1 MGHSVG
7 GRGGGGVRELSR
19 LHADEDRLSHPRAGR
34 DAPRRPGLSWRDA
47 LRAGPGPG
55 HRWGPGRDRGCAR
68 RYRGGGSREGACRG
82 AAGTIPGGFL
92 PFRHSPGGHLIAAS
106 RRDHPRLQ
114 VRFAADGVLRQS
126 SRRARIGARGQGLL
140 GASQSER
147 RNGMGDVGAR
157 ARAEG
162 RHRGGGRRRSPS
174 RCRRR
179 VDRSPGHRRPRPD
192 TASGR
197 RRLAVFDRAD
207 AGRDPGRDGRHR
219 RGGRQECRLARRAQ
233 QSLLGGNLRGEEI
246 VPVAGKMDAIGFAA
260 MEAFGG
266 ATFETQVRRRE
277 DPWAYLRK
285 LNKATPNTPIQA
297 LIRGQN
303 LVANR
308 NFADDAVELFIKHT
322 AKNGIDVFRV
332 FDPLNDLRNMEAA
345 IGAALKAKK
354 RVQGA
359 LSYAVSPAH
368 SIELWCSLAKGLV
381 DMGAHDIV
389 IKDTS
394 GLLSPQATWELVTA
408 LKQVAK
414 VPIDVHSHCSSG
426 MAPMA
431 YMAAVEAGAEIL
443 DVAMSPLAWGT
454 SQPAAESVIAALQGG
469 EYDTGLDLDK
479 LWDVQHDVESL
490 KREHIAELSPV
501 ADRVDASILRYQMPG
516 QMLEDIFHQLGAHKA
531 GGRISEVMEE
541 ANRVRR
547 ELGYPPLVA
556 PIRQVIATQAVYN
569 VIGGDRYATVTQELT
584 DYLHGLYGRPPVPA
598 DPELRRLVL
607 GREEP
612 ITIRPA
618 DLLEPQ
624 VDNSRQQVRKMGYEP
639 SDDNVL
645 IHLMF
650 PSLAQEY
657 LSGPPAKDSNGSK
670 PQAPAPAPVASTRSD
685 RKST

>member
-1 MGHSVG
+1 M
-7 GRGGGGVRELSR
+7 
-19 LHADEDRLSHPRAGR
+19 AKK
-34 DAPRRPGLSWRDA
+34 APRVRLLDTTFRD
-47 LRAGPGPG
+47 
-55 HRWGPGRDRGCAR
+55 
-68 RYRGGGSREGACRG
+68 
-82 AAGTIPGGFL
+82 
-92 PFRHSPGGHLIAAS
+92 
-106 RRDHPRLQ
+106 
-114 VRFAADGVLRQS
+114 
-126 SRRARIGARGQGLL
+126 
-140 GASQSER
+140 
-147 RNGMGDVGAR
+147 
-157 ARAEG
+157 
-162 RHRGGGRRRSPS
+162 
-174 RCRRR
+174 
-179 VDRSPGHRRPRPD
+179 
-192 TASGR
+192 
-197 RRLAVFDRAD
+197 
-207 AGRDPGRDGRHR
+207 
-219 RGGRQECRLARRAQ
+219 AQ
-233 QSLLGGNLRGEEI
+233 QSLLGGNLRGDEI
-246 VPVAGKMDAIGFAA
+246 VPVAGKMDAIGFTA

-368 SIELWCSLAKGLV
+368 SVELWCSLAKGLV
-381 DMGAHDIV
+381 DMGVHDVV

-408 LKQVAK
+408 LKQTVS
-414 VPIDVHSHCSSG
+414 VPINVHSHCSSG

-431 YMAAVEAGAEIL
+431 YMAAVEAGADVL

-490 KREHIAELSPV
+490 KLKHIDELSPV
-501 ADRVDASILRYQMPG
+501 ADRVDASILRYHLPG
-516 QMLEDIFHQLGAHKA
+516 ATLEDIHRQLDAHGASDRLA
-531 GGRISEVMEE
+531 EVLEE
-541 ANRVRR
+541 VSRVRLD
-547 ELGYPPLVA
+547 LGYPPLVA
-556 PIRQVIATQAVYN
+556 PIRQMIATQAVYN
-569 VIGGDRYATVTQELT
+569 IIGGERYATVTQELK
-584 DYLHGLYGRPPVPA
+584 DYLQGLYGRPPVPA

-624 VDNSRQQVRKMGYEP
+624 VEATRQQLRKMNLDAG
-639 SDDNVL
+639 DDSVL
-645 IHLMF
+645 IQLLF
-650 PSLAQEY
+650 PNLAIDY
-657 LSGPPAKDSNGSK
+657 LRDPGPALAEKVRPAAVTTAPPAAA
-670 PQAPAPAPVASTRSD
+670 PEPAPAAAAPSTPVTAEFDVEVEGEVFKVRVSGAGMTVTPGVGAVASSAPAASPAPPRTGEGTVIAPMQGLIVKIPVKQGDAVKLGDVVAVLEAMKMQNDIVTTVAGVVREVYVKEGEVVSP
-685 RKST
+685 SQPLLAVG